1 MSVFLPVNR
10 MKRGATKRSL
20 LGGSPMKHRLTA
32 GFMMLTIILALVLG
46 GCGATSS
53 SGAAGKTTDEAGS
66 EKVTLKFWYP
76 NAGEIATKAIK
87 ETIASFEAQHS
98 GISVDLTVVPWDQYF
113 QKLAVAYSGGT
124 QPDVHGLGFG
134 QLISTVDQGKYL
146 NLQPYIDKDKWEG
159 ASDFFPDIWKSG
171 QWKGGQYGLLMPD
184 VRPLAWRKDFFKE
197 AGLDPES
204 PPKTVDELF
213 DYANKLK
220 KTENGQTV
228 RSGLDIQT
236 SNGEQSYLS
245 LLLLLGQN
253 FYDDK
258 GDPQFD
264 SDVSIK
270 LVERLVDLYKSG
282 GFMASNQQSAN
293 GTPFQNS
300 QAAMAFI
307 SASQTAS
314 LTASVGGDK
323 IGWSLP
329 PEGTDGSRTSLML
342 GTFLTAASATK
353 HPEEAWEFIKFWFS
367 KDNILKYTTETGNLP
382 PLQSVKADYLKAHP
396 ENEISYEAMK
406 NAQGYPPAKEWSI
419 DVKYL
424 RLALEEAYNGI
435 KAPADALKENA
446 KLARDEIAAAQ

>member
-1 MSVFLPVNR
+1 
-10 MKRGATKRSL
+10 
-20 LGGSPMKHRLTA
+20 
-32 GFMMLTIILALVLG
+32 
-46 GCGATSS
+46 
-53 SGAAGKTTDEAGS
+53 
-66 EKVTLKFWYP
+66 
-76 NAGEIATKAIK
+76 
-87 ETIASFEAQHS
+87 
-98 GISVDLTVVPWDQYF
+98 
-113 QKLAVAYSGGT
+113 
-124 QPDVHGLGFG
+124 
-134 QLISTVDQGKYL
+134 
-146 NLQPYIDKDKWEG
+146 
-159 ASDFFPDIWKSG
+159 
-171 QWKGGQYGLLMPD
+171 MPD

-213 DYANKLK
+213 EYANKLK

-314 LTASVGGDK
+314 LTASVGSDK